1 MTFERWTI
9 CYIIPRYWHFSNL
22 TTFNYLYRIVFHCDT
37 NYFHRYLFQKLNFL
51 KKFLY
56 YVRNV

>member
-1 MTFERWTI
+1 MTFERWI
-9 CYIIPRYWHFSNL
+9 NCYIIPRYWHFFNL
-22 TTFNYLYRIVFHCDT
+22 TTFNYLYHIVFQCDT
-37 NYFHRYLFQKLNFL
+37 NSFHRHLPQKLNFL

>member
-1 MTFERWTI
+1 MTFERWTTAI
-9 CYIIPRYWHFSNL
+9 LFPDIGTFFNL
-22 TTFNYLYRIVFHCDT
+22 TEFNCLYRIVFQCDT
-37 NYFHRYLFQKLNFL
+37 NYFHQHLFQKLNFL

>member
-1 MTFERWTI
+1 MTFERWTTAI
-9 CYIIPRYWHFSNL
+9 LFPDIGTFLL
-22 TTFNYLYRIVFHCDT
+22 TTFNYSYRIVFHCDT
-37 NYFHRYLFQKLNFL
+37 NYFHRHLPQKLNFL